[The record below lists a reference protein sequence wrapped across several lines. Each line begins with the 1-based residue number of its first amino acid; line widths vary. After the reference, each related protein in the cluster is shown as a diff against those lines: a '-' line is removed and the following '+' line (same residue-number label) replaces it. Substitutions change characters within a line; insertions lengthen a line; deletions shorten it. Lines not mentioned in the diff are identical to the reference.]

1 MRNDEGAFN
10 SGQSAGSAT
19 NCSMAC
25 SPRRYGPWAAH
36 PATAR
41 TKTMRPSARLIGMTT
56 IDDSSSAASSFFA
69 LDRAHMAMYPMPQE
83 VTSSLSG
90 PPGPHHQYSACVTG
104 RPPPELGEE
113 TVMAHLTRR
122 SVLRGSMALGAT
134 HLLAAPH
141 IARAA
146 ATTASMWFSQG
157 FVQDEDVSLRKAVA
171 DYEKQSGNKIELSIT
186 PFAPERQK
194 IVAAL
199 TSGVV
204 PDLIGFSNPNEILQI
219 YAWQDRW
226 VEVADVVE
234 TQRAQFSDTA
244 LVASQAYNSVT
255 KKRATYG
262 VPIRAAIVPCH
273 IWKSLVEKAGM
284 KLEDIPKTWDAYFDF
299 FKKVQDNLRKQGE
312 RKVYGIG
319 FQVTANGV
327 DPYNL
332 FMAFLVAYGGQDV
345 VTRDGK
351 LHLDDPKVRQ
361 AAIKAAAYLGGAYR
375 DGYVPPSAINWN
387 DADDNNAFHAK
398 LMVMDVDGTL
408 STEVAIKE
416 KHSEWY
422 FNEIVTHG
430 TPGYPNDNAGKP
442 VPAIVNITNGL
453 IPKGAKNVTV
463 AKEFLKYFI
472 QPKVLGEFVEL
483 GLGRWLPVMPSLAKS
498 PFWQNPKD
506 PHLKGYV
513 QQGLLGPTRPDYYVF
528 NLAMA
533 EVRSQHVW
541 SMAMIDVAK
550 EGVKAEAA
558 IEKAFKRI
566 GEIFAKY
573 PMA

>member
-1 MRNDEGAFN
+1 
-10 SGQSAGSAT
+10 
-19 NCSMAC
+19 MAC

-83 VTSSLSG
+83 VTLSLSG
-90 PPGPHHQYSACVTG
+90 PPRAAPPILGVRDGPPASRT
-104 RPPPELGEE
+104 GEE

-134 HLLAAPH
+134 HLLAAAPH

-146 ATTASMWFSQG
+146 TTTASMWFSQG

-262 VPIRAAIVPCH
+262 VPIRAAIVPCD

-284 KLEDIPKTWDAYFDF
+284 KLEDIPKTWNAYFDF

-408 STEVAIKE
+408 STEVAMKE
-416 KHSEWY
+416 KHPEWY
-422 FNEIVTHG
+422 FKDMVTHG
-430 TPGYPNDNAGKP
+430 VPGYPNDNAGKTD
-442 VPAIVNITNGL
+442 ASIV
-453 IPKGAKNVTV
+453 GAT
-463 AKEFLKYFI
+463 
-472 QPKVLGEFVEL
+472 
-483 GLGRWLPVMPSLAKS
+483 
-498 PFWQNPKD
+498 
-506 PHLKGYV
+506 
-513 QQGLLGPTRPDYYVF
+513 
-528 NLAMA
+528 
-533 EVRSQHVW
+533 
-541 SMAMIDVAK
+541 
-550 EGVKAEAA
+550 
-558 IEKAFKRI
+558 
-566 GEIFAKY
+566 
-573 PMA
+573 